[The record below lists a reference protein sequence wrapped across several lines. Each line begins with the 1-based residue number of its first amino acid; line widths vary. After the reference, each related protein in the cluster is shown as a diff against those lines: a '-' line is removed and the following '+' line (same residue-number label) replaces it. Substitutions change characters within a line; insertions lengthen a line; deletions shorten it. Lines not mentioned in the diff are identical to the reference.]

1 LALLTSSPPL
11 QVLQNDLIFQHG
23 ILVSNGLMLHGPI
36 FGGFVNSLNETETM
50 YESVGESDKRI
61 AENLVGTETM
71 VVLIGGA
78 VVFYGSICYMAF
90 TLTQVQ
96 KA

>member
-1 LALLTSSPPL
+1 MASCCM
-11 QVLQNDLIFQHG
+11 VLF
-23 ILVSNGLMLHGPI
+23 

-96 KA
+96 KAWEIDNDV